1 MKKAGRIPKPFNEQ
15 RIPLGTSV
23 TIKREHYINKGKAYW
38 AGIIRDFIK
47 SKESEIEKA

>member
-1 MKKAGRIPKPFNEQ
+1 MKRGAKPKKDKKRIQLP
-15 RIPLGTSV
+15 T
-23 TIKREHYINKGKAYW
+23 TITIQADLFEHYGWQYW